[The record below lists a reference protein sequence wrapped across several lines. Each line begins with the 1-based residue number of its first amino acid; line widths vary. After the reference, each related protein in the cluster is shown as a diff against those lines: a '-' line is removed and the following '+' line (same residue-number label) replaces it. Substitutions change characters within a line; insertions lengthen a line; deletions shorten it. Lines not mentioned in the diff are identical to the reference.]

1 MDLQERVVLMGIH
14 SYRLPVEDLQHHWK
28 LEHLEENHKN
38 WKQDLQELLRPNHS
52 CQVQTQSFHLDLNR
66 SQKLPQ
72 LKPRR
77 FQILQSELRLIQLE
91 ILEEF
96 HTNLVLM
103 ILRTILL
110 QWALLVGIHKN
121 LVLPLMMTPG

>member
-1 MDLQERVVLMGIH
+1 MDLQERVVLMVIH
-14 SYRLPVEDLQHHWK
+14 SYRLPVEGSQQHWK
-28 LEHLEENHKN
+28 LEHLEES
-38 WKQDLQELLRPNHS
+38 HS
-52 CQVQTQSFHLDLNR
+52 CQVQMQSFHLDLNR